1 MKDARSRN
9 GARKPRR
16 LPEKGVLVVLAWREA
31 TPRIGEDSG
40 WIKSLGTRRDAPGVG
55 KAPATW
61 SEAKGGRIRG
71 ESVATSASET
81 YERRLADLARERETG
96 DVKSG
101 LGPKSEKEGKPGSG
115 RDGGRT
121 MGGRVGGRKRKTGRK
136 RERERERE
144 RGGRGG
150 RRLSLWHIT
159 YSAHVCVCVRGGFR
173 GAGTTMTSAM
183 CTTTTTTSRGG
194 CTKTPWWGSG
204 CRPYSPPLEMIS
216 VATRSREPQ
225 HVTVAPCAVPLSHSA
240 SLPSPEVFRRYPAL
254 PARALHRTS
263 SLVSF

>member
-1 MKDARSRN
+1 MMKDARSRN

-31 TPRIGEDSG
+31 TPRISEDSG

-81 YERRLADLARERETG
+81 YERRLADLAREREMG

-144 RGGRGG
+144 KGGGG
-150 RRLSLWHIT
+150 GGDDSPCGTLRTART
-159 YSAHVCVCVRGGFR
+159 CAYACAGGFE
-173 GAGTTMTSAM
+173 G
-183 CTTTTTTSRGG
+183 
-194 CTKTPWWGSG
+194 
-204 CRPYSPPLEMIS
+204 
-216 VATRSREPQ
+216 
-225 HVTVAPCAVPLSHSA
+225 
-240 SLPSPEVFRRYPAL
+240 
-254 PARALHRTS
+254 PARR
-263 SLVSF
+263 